1 MAAAKKARVES
12 PATPV
17 SSLQGLFSLKGL
29 VAVLGRRESAGAEV
43 VKAIQAANGVAR
55 FWKCDV
61 LDKASLQNA
70 KLEIEKTFGPA
81 DILVNCAGGN
91 VAAATIGPK
100 DSFFS
105 LPAKAMQQVTDLNF
119 VGTLLPTQVFGK
131 DMAEKRKKGSIINIS
146 SMAALQTI
154 TRVCG
159 YSASK
164 AAVENFTKW
173 LAVELAHKYG
183 DKIRV
188 NTIAPG
194 FFLAEQNRKLL
205 TNADGSLTSRGQTI
219 MDATPMGRFGNP
231 QELIGALI
239 YLASPASSF
248 VTGTSMIVDGVFSA
262 FSGV

>member
-1 MAAAKKARVES
+1 M
-12 PATPV
+12 
-17 SSLQGLFSLKGL
+17 G
-29 VAVLGRRESAGAEV
+29 
-43 VKAIQAANGVAR
+43 
-55 FWKCDV
+55 
-61 LDKASLQNA
+61 
-70 KLEIEKTFGPA
+70 
-81 DILVNCAGGN
+81 
-91 VAAATIGPK
+91 
-100 DSFFS
+100 
-105 LPAKAMQQVTDLNF
+105 
-119 VGTLLPTQVFGK
+119 
-131 DMAEKRKKGSIINIS
+131 
-146 SMAALQTI
+146 LQTI

-231 QELIGALI
+231 QELID
-239 YLASPASSF
+239 LASPASSF
-248 VTGTSMIVDGVFSA
+248 VTGTSMIVDGGFSA